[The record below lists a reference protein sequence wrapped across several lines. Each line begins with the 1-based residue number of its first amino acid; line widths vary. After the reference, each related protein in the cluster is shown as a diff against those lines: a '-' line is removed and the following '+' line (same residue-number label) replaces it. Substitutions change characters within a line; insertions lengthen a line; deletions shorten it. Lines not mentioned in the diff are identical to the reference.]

1 MYTDYSNSLF
11 GYDRFVLRGLIVILV
26 IMFSATLK
34 GQVVNLPFENELYT
48 PLKNNYDPN
57 LKKEILNA
65 FMADPKTRKL
75 IKQKK
80 LSLGVVDIINPHKP
94 RFAEINGDHMM
105 YAASLPK
112 IAVLLAV
119 EQALA
124 DGTLTMTN
132 ELEELMTKMI
142 AVSDNSCTTE
152 LIDLIG
158 FEKIAE
164 VLQDDRYNLYDE
176 NNGGGLWVGKRYGKG
191 GRKNPDPIKGL
202 SHAASATQV
211 CRFYYMLAYGMLISC
226 DHSTE
231 MLDFLKDPRL
241 HHKFVNVLD
250 QVCPDAD
257 VYRKSGTWQT
267 FHSDSVLVVGD
278 EWRSY
283 ILVAIVD
290 DPDGSK
296 IVKDIIFK
304 IENVLKPK

>member
-1 MYTDYSNSLF
+1 MKINIILF
-11 GYDRFVLRGLIVILV
+11 LIAAVIFPER
-26 IMFSATLK
+26 IIC
-34 GQVVNLPFENELYT
+34 QIIDLPFDSEKYT
-48 PLKNNYDPN
+48 PLKSNADPQ
-57 LKKEILNA
+57 LNA
-65 FMADPKTRKL
+65 DIMKAFVANGKTRKL

-80 LSLGVVDIINPHKP
+80 LSVGLVDLSNPDKP
-94 RFAEINGDHMM
+94 RYAEINGEHMM

-119 EQALA
+119 QQALE
-124 DGTLTMTN
+124 DGTIVMSAKIH
-132 ELEELMTKMI
+132 ELMTKMI

-158 FEKIAE
+158 FDKIAL

-176 NNGGGLWVGKRYGKG
+176 DKGGGLWVGKRYGKG
-191 GRKNPDPIKGL
+191 GAKNPDPIKGL

-211 CRFYYMLAYGMLISC
+211 CRFYHMLAYGNLISC
-226 DHSTE
+226 ERSVE
-231 MLDFLKDPRL
+231 MLEYLKDPKL

-257 VYRKSGTWQT
+257 IYRKSGTWRT
-267 FHSDSVLVVGD
+267 YHSDSVLVIGD

-283 ILVAIVD
+283 ILVALVD

-296 IVKDIIFK
+296 IIKDIITK
-304 IENVLKPK
+304 VDNIIKPKK

>member
-1 MYTDYSNSLF
+1 MIIRILQI
-11 GYDRFVLRGLIVILV
+11 VMAVVILPTF
-26 IMFSATLK
+26 IHS
-34 GQVVNLPFENELYT
+34 QVLDLPFDSEFYT
-48 PLKNNYDPN
+48 PLKQNKDPLLN
-57 LKKEILNA
+57 AEILKE
-65 FMADPKTRKL
+65 FMANKKTRKL

-80 LSLGVVDIINPHKP
+80 LSIGLVDLSTPSKP

-119 EQALA
+119 MQAL
-124 DGTLTMTN
+124 DEGSITMSD
-132 ELEELMTKMI
+132 ELHELMSKMI
-142 AVSDNSCTTE
+142 TVSDNNCTTE
-152 LIDLIG
+152 LIDRVG
-158 FEKIAE
+158 FDKIAS

-176 NNGGGLWVGKRYGKG
+176 DNGGGLWVGKRYGKG
-191 GRKNPDPIKGL
+191 GARKPDPIKGI

-211 CRFYYMLAYGMLISC
+211 CRFYYMLAYGNLINCERSI
-226 DHSTE
+226 E
-231 MLDFLKDPRL
+231 MLEYLKDPKL

-257 VYRKSGTWQT
+257 IYRKSGTWRT

-283 ILVAIVD
+283 ILVALVD

-296 IVKDIIFK
+296 IVKEVITKIDAII
-304 IENVLKPK
+304 KPKT